1 MKFDNITK
9 RALIIGGIVALL
21 AVACAIKLFDLQIV
35 NGEEYRIKAD
45 NRSVRTYVTKAPRG
59 EIYDRYGIPIVENRP
74 GYSIQMN
81 KTDLSDDEFN
91 ETINGLVH
99 LLHDNEDDYTT
110 TFPIEYNEDDKIP
123 EYNFGM
129 KSKDS
134 ESDKKTNKKSN
145 NNGDGDDEQ
154 SDKLTDEL
162 NQKIAG
168 WEEENNLGEFKT
180 LREIVGFYKE
190 KYNVSD
196 KYSEAELL
204 DIIAVRYEMEARK
217 FSKTNPF
224 ILATDIS
231 DIVLQKIK
239 ETYAP
244 MGIADIISDTI
255 RTYSN
260 GTMAA
265 HILGRTG
272 IIYAEEYEKL
282 REQGYGM
289 NDIIGKDGLESV
301 LEPYLKGT
309 DGYRK
314 IRMTTDGKYGDVA
327 SVKEAEPGYYA
338 KLTLDYELQKATE
351 ESLKKAITQA
361 VDSNG
366 AGAAIAIDP
375 HNGQV
380 LAIASYPTYDPGTF
394 NEEYENLVDEKSKPL
409 FNRALNG
416 IYAPGST
423 FKILTAIAGLETH
436 VIEPDTYIVDRG
448 KYKYYRDY
456 QPTCLVYSSRGATHG
471 TIDVSEAIGVSCNYF
486 FYDIGRRMG
495 IDALN
500 EYSYK
505 FGLGLKTGIELSE
518 SQGVVSGPDERVAAG
533 GEWQPG
539 DVLQTAIG
547 QSDNLFTPVQLA
559 SYISTVLNRG
569 TRYKLQL
576 VNEIVEYDTDNVVE
590 KFEPEVMSE
599 NKISDSTFD
608 AVKEG
613 MRQVV
618 ADGTASSVFNKSNIK
633 VGGKTG
639 TAEVSDGRDN
649 VLFTGFAPYD
659 DPQIVVAVVIEHG
672 KTSSYA
678 AQVAKDIFDEYLDR

>member
-1 MKFDNITK
+1 MKFNDITK
-9 RALIIGGIVALL
+9 RAFIIGGIVALL
-21 AVACAIKLFDLQIV
+21 AILCAIKLFDLQIV

-59 EIYDRYGIPIVENRP
+59 EIYDRYGVPIVENRP

-81 KTDLSDDEFN
+81 KTDVDNDVLNDLIN
-91 ETINGLVH
+91 EMVH
-99 LLHDNEDDYTT
+99 LLKDNDDEYTT
-110 TFPIEYNEDDKIP
+110 TFPIEYNEGDKIP

-129 KSKDS
+129 KTKLS
-134 ESDKKTNKKSN
+134 ESDKKSKYQDSQSYEEQLKK
-145 NNGDGDDEQ
+145 
-154 SDKLTDEL
+154 
-162 NQKIAG
+162 
-168 WEEENNLGEFKT
+168 EENEFNEKVAKWESDNKLLDYKT
-180 LREIVGFYKE
+180 LREIVGHYKE
-190 KYNVSD
+190 KYAVSG
-196 KYSEAELL
+196 KYSDSESL
-204 DIIAVRYEMEARK
+204 DIISVRYEMETRK
-217 FSKTNPF
+217 FNKTNPF
-224 ILATDIS
+224 ILATDVG

-244 MGIADIISDTI
+244 LGVADIISDTI

-289 NDIIGKDGLESV
+289 NDIIGKEGLESV

-309 DGYRK
+309 DGYKK
-314 IRMTTDGKYGDVA
+314 IRMTTDGRYGDLA
-327 SVKEAEPGYYA
+327 SQKDAEPGYYA
-338 KLTLDYELQKATE
+338 KLTLDSDLQKATE
-351 ESLKKAITQA
+351 ESLKKAIIQA
-361 VDSNG
+361 VDSSG
-366 AGAAIAIDP
+366 SGAAIALDP

-380 LAIASYPTYDPGTF
+380 LAIASYPTYDPGKF
-394 NEEYENLVDEKSKPL
+394 NEEYENLVEAKSKPL

-436 VIEPDTYIVDRG
+436 IIEPDTYIVDRG
-448 KYKYYRDY
+448 KYKYYSDY
-456 QPTCLVYSSRGATHG
+456 QPTCLVYSSRGVTHG

-486 FYDIGRRMG
+486 FYDIGRQTG
-495 IDALN
+495 IDAIN

-518 SQGVVSGPDERVAAG
+518 AQGVVSGPDERKAAG

-547 QSDNLFTPVQLA
+547 QSDNLFSPAQLA
-559 SYISTVLNRG
+559 SYISTVLNKG

-576 VNEIVEYDTDNVVE
+576 VNEIVEYDTDNVVK
-590 KFEPEVMSE
+590 KFDSEVLSE
-599 NKISDSTFD
+599 NKISDSTFE
-608 AVKEG
+608 AVKDG

-618 ADGTASSVFNKSNIK
+618 ADGTAASIFNKSKIK

-672 KTSSYA
+672 ATSSFA
-678 AQVAKDIFDEYLDR
+678 AQVARDMFEEYLDR